1 MIGHTR
7 YFGVGLGLMLACAG
21 VAPAATHTTAP
32 PGVLEAV
39 GFDQKLDAQV
49 PLDLTFRD
57 EAGREVRLGDFFGEK
72 PVVLALVYYK
82 CPMLCNMVLNGQLKA
97 MRATKYNAGEEYT
110 ALTISFDPSETPEL
124 AAAKKANYVDKYKR
138 PGADKAW
145 RFLTGDAANIQALTQ
160 AVGFRYTYDEGSQ
173 QYAHAS
179 GIVVLTPKGRVARYL
194 YGVEYSARDLQF
206 SIMEASQEKIG
217 SPVEQLLL
225 YCFHYD
231 PLTGKYGVVVMNVVR
246 LGGVLTLTALAG
258 FIGVMLYRDRQRR
271 LRGDDGA
278 SAPAA
283 AVKSGS

>member
-1 MIGHTR
+1 MNGHTR
-7 YFGVGLGLMLACAG
+7 YFGLGLGLMLACAG
-21 VAPAATHTTAP
+21 AVSAATHTTAP
-32 PGVLEAV
+32 PGVLQEV

-57 EAGREVRLGDFFGEK
+57 EAGREVRLGDFFGER

-97 MRATKYNAGEEYT
+97 MRVTKYDAGREYT
-110 ALTISFDPSETPEL
+110 ALTVSFDPKETPQL
-124 AAAKKANYVDKYKR
+124 AAEKKANYVRKYGR
-138 PGADKAW
+138 PGAEDAW
-145 RFLTGDAANIQALTQ
+145 RFLTGDEASIRALTQ
-160 AVGFRYTYDEGSQ
+160 AVGFRYTFDEKSQ

-231 PLTGKYGVVVMNVVR
+231 PLTGKYGVVVMNVVK
-246 LGGVLTLTALAG
+246 LGGVLTVVALAS
-258 FIGVMLYRDRQRR
+258 FIGIMLYRDRQRR